1 MTRPEDRQE
10 QYVAKQIKAA
20 QAGEYP
26 EHKEIN
32 EAENGSMVNDMEDL
46 IQLGED
52 MEAMKTSQ
60 EDLEQNGLLSDP
72 EQ

>member
-1 MTRPEDRQE
+1 MTQSEDQQE
-10 QYVAKQIKAA
+10 QYVSKQIRAA

-26 EHKEIN
+26 EHKDID

-46 IQLGED
+46 IQLGDD

-60 EDLEQNGLLSDP
+60 EDLKQSGLLSDP

>member
-1 MTRPEDRQE
+1 MTQPEDLQE
-10 QYVAKQIKAA
+10 QYVTRQIRAA

-26 EHKEIN
+26 EHKDID

-52 MEAMKTSQ
+52 MEAMQTNR
-60 EDLEQNGLLSDP
+60 EDKKDGLLPDP
-72 EQ
+72 GQ

>member
-1 MTRPEDRQE
+1 MTQPEDRQE
-10 QYVAKQIKAA
+10 QYIAKQIRAA

-26 EHKEIN
+26 EHKDIN

-46 IQLGED
+46 VQLGED
-52 MEAMKTSQ
+52 MEAMRTSQ
-60 EDLEQNGLLSDP
+60 EDVEQNGLRSDP

>member
-1 MTRPEDRQE
+1 MPQPEDRLE
-10 QYVAKQIKAA
+10 QYVAKQIRAA
-20 QAGEYP
+20 QVGEYP
-26 EHKEIN
+26 EHKEID

-52 MEAMKTSQ
+52 MEEMKTSR

-72 EQ
+72 GQ

>member
-1 MTRPEDRQE
+1 MPQPEDRIE
-10 QYVAKQIKAA
+10 QYVAKQIRAA
-20 QAGEYP
+20 QVGEYP
-26 EHKEIN
+26 EHKEID

-52 MEAMKTSQ
+52 MEEMKTSQ

-72 EQ
+72 GQ